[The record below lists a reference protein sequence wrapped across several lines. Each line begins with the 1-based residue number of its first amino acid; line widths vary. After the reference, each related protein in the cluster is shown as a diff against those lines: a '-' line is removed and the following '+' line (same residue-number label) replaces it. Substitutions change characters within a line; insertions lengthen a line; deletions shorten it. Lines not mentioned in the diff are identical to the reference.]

1 MDVRLAERTWGD
13 ARSHWRAALGF
24 HLLMQVLGVALFAPI
39 VTSIARRIV
48 SASGDAVISNYDIAR
63 FVLSPAGATFVLV
76 VVALSVSLLLAQ
88 FTGLSWIA
96 GHAVT
101 RRPVSVASTI
111 VFVLRRLHT
120 LAILA
125 TRIFLR
131 LLLIALPFLAVAAVL
146 WYTQLA
152 GRDVNYYLA
161 ENPPEWR
168 QAKLVLALLGAAYA
182 LAVGWQL
189 ARWLFAVPV
198 LAFEGASPAESL
210 RRSASL
216 TRGRL
221 LPTVAVLVAWWA
233 LLFFVVFA
241 LTWVGR
247 QFSDAGLDWAGIDVR
262 RVLPLVAVYL
272 VVALVVGFLAGAA
285 GFAGHQFLVTR
296 MYGEVAAPERIHAAA
311 EAPID
316 ERRATGLARGVIVV
330 VIALL
335 VMALAAGAFLLSR
348 LDLREDVDITAHRGA
363 SAVAPENSMAAF
375 EAAMEAGATYAEL
388 DVQHTRDRV
397 IVVVHDGDLMRM
409 AGDPRKVSGLTAAE
423 IATIDIGRKSGAQFA
438 GQVPPTLEE
447 VIDRVRGR
455 MRLNIE
461 LKYNVPDEDLAPAVV
476 GLLRAKDFVDQAVIT
491 SLDYAALKQVKRLEP
506 RLRTGHI
513 VTAAVG
519 NVVRTEAD
527 FLSLNVARATPSLLR
542 RAHAAGKQVHV
553 WTVNA
558 PEAMLRM
565 LERGVDNII
574 TDDPALLAKLMRE
587 RNSLDTAEIL
597 GLRLRVL
604 FSNPPRELTD
614 PGAVRSL

>member
-1 MDVRLAERTWGD
+1 MTGELAERTWAD
-13 ARSHWRAALGF
+13 VRSHWRAALGF

-39 VTSIARRIV
+39 VTWIGRRIV

-63 FVLSPAGATFVLV
+63 FALSPAGATFVLV

-96 GHAVT
+96 GHAAA

-111 VFVLRRLHT
+111 VFVLRRLHS
-120 LAILA
+120 LAVLA
-125 TRIFLR
+125 TRVFLR
-131 LLLIALPFLAVAAVL
+131 LLLIALPFLAGAALL
-146 WYTQLA
+146 WFTQLA
-152 GRDVNYYLA
+152 GKDVNYYLA

-168 QAKLVLALLGAAYA
+168 QAKLVLAILGAACA
-182 LAVGWQL
+182 VAVGWQL

-198 LAFEGASPAESL
+198 MTFEGASPAESL
-210 RRSASL
+210 RRSAAL

-221 LPTVAVLVAWWA
+221 LRTVAILVAWWA
-233 LLFFVVFA
+233 LLLAVVFA
-241 LTWVGR
+241 LTWIGR
-247 QFSDAGLDWAGIDVR
+247 QISDAGLDWAGIDVR

-272 VVALVVGFLAGAA
+272 VVTLVGGFLAGAV
-285 GFAGHQFLVTR
+285 GLAGHQFLVTR
-296 MYGEVAAPERIHAAA
+296 MYGEVAAPDRLRAAA
-311 EAPID
+311 ET
-316 ERRATGLARGVIVV
+316 ATDDPRVTSIARSATAVV
-330 VIALL
+330 LALL
-335 VMALAAGAFLLSR
+335 VMALAAVAFLLSR

-388 DVQHTRDRV
+388 DVQHSRDRV

-409 AGDPRKVSGLTAAE
+409 AGNPGKVAELTAAE
-423 IATIDIGRKSGAQFA
+423 IATVDIGRKSGAQFA

-455 MRLNIE
+455 MKLNIE
-461 LKYNVPDEDLAPAVV
+461 LKYNVPDAGLAPAVV
-476 GLLRAKDFVDQAVIT
+476 ELLRAKDFVDQAVIT

-527 FLSLNVARATPSLLR
+527 FLSLNAARATPSLLR

-565 LERGVDNII
+565 IERGVDNII
-574 TDDPALLAKLMRE
+574 TDDPALLARLIRE
-587 RNSLDTAEIL
+587 RNSLETAEIL

-604 FSNPPRELTD
+604 FSDPPRELKD
-614 PGAVRSL
+614 PEAVRSL